1 MAYENATKTV
11 SMRLDDSLSGNFSIL
26 VTLEDMMDSST
37 TQEFFFIFEQPN
49 FINNQGN
56 TVADEE
62 SP

>member
-1 MAYENATKTV
+1 MAYDNATKTV

-37 TQEFFFIFEQPN
+37 TQEFFFIFEQPYFN
-49 FINNQGN
+49 DNQGN

-62 SP
+62 YP